1 MNGAAPFAPRTVL
14 LLVLG
19 GFALFIALLWMIGT
33 GNGGGNGDAN
43 DGGDHAAGRGLN
55 GYAAL
60 ASLLDK
66 RGYTVARTRTV
77 SALRSPD
84 LLVLTPPARADADEV
99 QAIITQRRSVGPTL
113 LILPK
118 WMALRVPKG
127 TKQSK
132 PGWVM
137 LVDASSPPWAE
148 DLELLKPFGL
158 ALDPQA
164 TDSARRWTGL
174 GQAGLTAP
182 EKSVQYLAAGGDLE
196 PLVSSGAGGIL
207 AGYLDDGDY
216 AGLAAAADQ
225 PSSDYAEEENRFPV
239 VIVAEPDLLNNLGLA
254 DRVRAAMALELVDVA
269 LNGEDLGINFD
280 LTQSGYAA
288 GRNLLTLAFTPPFL
302 AATLCLILAAL
313 AVGWRAFARFGP
325 ARTGGRAI
333 AFGKTA
339 LVGNAAGLIRR
350 ARRLHLLGQ
359 PYAAATRDRLVRALA
374 LPASDDP
381 AMTEAAIDRALAARA
396 PDALPYSE
404 RAAALR
410 RAHHPRDLVQ
420 AAQDLH
426 AVERILTR

>member
-66 RGYTVARTRTV
+66 RGYTVVRTRTV
-77 SALRSPD
+77 AALRSPD
-84 LLVLTPPARADADEV
+84 LLVLTPPARADGDEV
-99 QAIITQRRSVGPTL
+99 QALIEQRRSIGPTL

-118 WMALRVPKG
+118 WTAIRVPKG
-127 TKQSK
+127 AAKAK

-137 LVDASSPPWAE
+137 LADATSPPWAKE
-148 DLELLKPFGL
+148 LDLLKPFEL
-158 ALDPQA
+158 ARDQQA
-164 TDSARRWTGL
+164 SDSARRWTGL
-174 GQAGLTAP
+174 GQASLVAP
-182 EKSVQYLAAGGDLE
+182 EKSVQYFGAGGDLA

-207 AGYLDDGDY
+207 AGYVDDGDY
-216 AGLAAAADQ
+216 ADLAAAAGL
-225 PSSDYAEEENRFPV
+225 PSSDYAEDENRFPV
-239 VIVAEPDLLNNLGLA
+239 MIVAEPDLLNNLGLA
-254 DRVRAAMALELVDVA
+254 DRARAELALDLVEAAM
-269 LNGEDLGINFD
+269 NGQDLAINFD

-288 GRNLLTLAFTPPFL
+288 GKNLLTLAFTPPFL

-325 ARTGGRAI
+325 ARIGGRAI

-359 PYAAATRDRLVRALA
+359 PYAAATHDRLVRALA
-374 LPASDDP
+374 LPAAADP
-381 AMTEAAIDRALAARA
+381 AASEAAIDRALAARA
-396 PDALPYSE
+396 PAAPPYSE

-410 RAHHPRDLVQ
+410 RAHHPRDLVR

>member
-33 GNGGGNGDAN
+33 GNGGGNTN
-43 DGGDHAAGRGLN
+43 DGGDHAGGRGLN

-66 RGYTVARTRTV
+66 QGYTVARTRTV
-77 SALRSPD
+77 AALRSAD

-99 QAIITQRRSVGPTL
+99 QALVEQRRSLGPTL

-118 WMALRVPKG
+118 WITFRVPKG
-127 TKQSK
+127 TAKAK

-137 LVDASSPPWAE
+137 LADAAPPPWAE
-148 DLELLKPFGL
+148 DLTVLKPFGL
-158 ALDPQA
+158 SLDQPA

-174 GQAGLTAP
+174 GQAGLAAP
-182 EKSVQYLAAGGDLE
+182 EKTVQYFSAGGDLA

-207 AGYLDDGDY
+207 AGYIDDGDY
-216 AGLAAAADQ
+216 ADLAAAADL
-225 PSSDYAEEENRFPV
+225 PSSDFAEDENRFPV

-254 DRVRAAMALELVDVA
+254 NRARAELALDLVEAAM
-269 LNGEDLGINFD
+269 NGQDLAINFD
-280 LTQSGYAA
+280 LTQSGYAV
-288 GRNLLTLAFTPPFL
+288 GKNLLTLAFTPPFL

-325 ARTGGRAI
+325 ARVGGRAI

-359 PYAAATRDRLVRALA
+359 PYAAATHDRLVRALA
-374 LPASDDP
+374 LPTSDDP
-381 AMTEAAIDRALAARA
+381 AASEAAIDRALAARA
-396 PDALPYSE
+396 PAALPYSE
-404 RAAALR
+404 RAATLR
-410 RAHHPRDLVQ
+410 RARHPRDLVR

>member
-1 MNGAAPFAPRTVL
+1 MNHAAPFAPRTVL

-60 ASLLDK
+60 VSLLDK

-77 SALRSPD
+77 SVLRSPD
-84 LLVLTPPARADADEV
+84 LLVLTPPARADADEI
-99 QAIITQRRSVGPTL
+99 QAIITQRRNVGPTL

-118 WMALRVPKG
+118 WTALRVPRG
-127 TKQSK
+127 TKQAK

-137 LVDASSPPWAE
+137 LVDASSPPWAD
-148 DLELLKPFGL
+148 DLDLLKPFGL

-164 TDSARRWTGL
+164 ADSARRWTGL
-174 GQAGLTAP
+174 GQTGLTAP
-182 EKSVQYLAAGGDLE
+182 EKSVQYFGAGGDLA

-216 AGLAAAADQ
+216 AGLAAEADL
-225 PSSDYAEEENRFPV
+225 PSSDFAEEENRFPV
-239 VIVAEPDLLNNLGLA
+239 VVVAEPDLLNNLGMA
-254 DRVRAAMALELVDVA
+254 DRARAAMALELVDAA